1 MRLTEPST
9 KRHGRVWM
17 AYAKSAISS
26 QQIIDA
32 AIRVLARQGYAR
44 TSLLEIA
51 KEAGMSKGALHYHY
65 PTKEALIHAVLET
78 ACNVVQART
87 VEAWSPS
94 DNPFEALRKSLE
106 ELWATRAERTDEALV
121 VADLLAL
128 SLYDESLRPKLAEF
142 YELGARQI
150 RDYLE
155 THLISLGL
163 EPSISLDVLPR
174 IVIGMLDGLVMQAFV
189 DPDALSPQQVVDAIQ
204 TMAISIF
211 TARTDAS

>member
-1 MRLTEPST
+1 
-9 KRHGRVWM
+9 M

-65 PTKEALIHAVLET
+65 PTKEALIHAVLEA

-106 ELWATRAERTDEALV
+106 ELWATRVQRTDEALV

-128 SLYDESLRPKLAEF
+128 SLYDESLRATLAEF

-150 RDYLE
+150 REYLE
-155 THLISLGL
+155 EHLVSLGL
-163 EPSISLDVLPR
+163 EPRISLDLLPR
-174 IVIGMLDGLVMQAFV
+174 VVIGMLDGLVMQAFV
-189 DPDALSPQQVVDAIQ
+189 DPDALSPDEVVDAIQ
-204 TMAISIF
+204 TIAVSIF
-211 TARTDAS
+211 APGTEVK

>member
-1 MRLTEPST
+1 
-9 KRHGRVWM
+9 M
-17 AYAKSAISS
+17 AYAKSAVSS

-32 AIRVLARQGYAR
+32 AIRVIAREGYAR

-87 VEAWSPS
+87 IEAWSPS
-94 DNPFEALRKSLE
+94 DDPFEALRKSLE

-128 SLYDESLRPKLAEF
+128 SLYDQSLRPRLVEF

-150 RDYLE
+150 RQYLE
-155 THLISLGL
+155 DNLISLGL
-163 EPSISLDVLPR
+163 QPRISLDLLPR

-189 DPDALSPQQVVDAIQ
+189 DPDALHPNEVVNAIQ
-204 TMAISIF
+204 TIAISIF
-211 TARTDAS
+211 TPATEAK

>member
-1 MRLTEPST
+1 
-9 KRHGRVWM
+9 M

-32 AIRVLARQGYAR
+32 AIRVMARQGYAR

-65 PTKEALIHAVLET
+65 PTKEALIHAVLEA

-94 DNPFEALRKSLE
+94 DNPFDALRKSLE
-106 ELWATRAERTDEALV
+106 ELWATRVQRTDEALV

-128 SLYDESLRPKLAEF
+128 SLYDESLRPTLAEF

-150 RDYLE
+150 REYLE
-155 THLISLGL
+155 EHLLPLGL
-163 EPSISLDVLPR
+163 EPRISLDLLPR

-189 DPDALSPQQVVDAIQ
+189 DPDALSPDEVVSAIQ
-204 TMAISIF
+204 TIAVSIF
-211 TARTDAS
+211 TPGTEAK